1 MNAILADPNFQ
12 MLLTAVGGYLLA
24 ALKLRFPS
32 LPIPTPAPA
41 PAPGPVPAPVPTPGP
56 VPGPAPVPGPV
67 PAEGVKVASFSDAAL
82 EQLKPLLVK

>member
-41 PAPGPVPAPVPTPGP
+41 PTPGPVPAPVPGP
-56 VPGPAPVPGPV
+56 VPGPAPVPVPM